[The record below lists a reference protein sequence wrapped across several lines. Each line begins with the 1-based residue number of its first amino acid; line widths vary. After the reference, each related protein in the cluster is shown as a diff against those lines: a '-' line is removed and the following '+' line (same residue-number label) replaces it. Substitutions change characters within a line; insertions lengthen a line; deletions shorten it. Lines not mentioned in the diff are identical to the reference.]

1 MKLKA
6 LLKTVSTGVLL
17 GSAVNASAAVISFS
31 NVAALD
37 GSGLTS
43 EFIDPTNASSGQGA
57 SGFNG
62 YFIETFDLGTAMAG
76 FSRIGSPGAFID
88 QGYNGTPAA
97 DCGLN
102 SLNAGI
108 EIDTSINGFQISS
121 ASGTGRAAPANDNT
135 CFGYTPASG
144 QGVSVTNPAWLEIDY
159 INFLTNGAKIDYLGF
174 YWGSIDTWND
184 FVFYDD
190 DDNVL
195 LTITGS
201 SLLANCSPGSQSSA
215 CSNRYVNIDFEQ
227 NEAFSKFRVIST
239 AVAGEFDNIVVGLNT
254 RSVSEPATVMVLGMG
269 LIGLAVRRR
278 RFFN

>member
-17 GSAVNASAAVISFS
+17 GSAVNASAAVINFS
-31 NVAALD
+31 NVVALD
-37 GSGLTS
+37 SSGLTS
-43 EFIDPTNASSGQGA
+43 EFIDPTDALSGLGP

-62 YFIETFDLGTAMAG
+62 YFIETFDLSTAMAG
-76 FSRIGSPGAFID
+76 FSRINSPGAFID
-88 QGYNGTPAA
+88 QGYNGTPAV

-108 EIDTSINGFQISS
+108 EIDTSTNGFQISS
-121 ASGTGRAAPANDNT
+121 ASGSGRAAPANDNT

-144 QGVSVTNPAWLEIDY
+144 QGVSVNNPAWLEIDY
-159 INFLTNGAKIDYLGF
+159 SNFLTNGAKIDYLGF
-174 YWGSIDTWND
+174 YWGSIDTYND
-184 FVFYDD
+184 FVFYDNA
-190 DDNVL
+190 DNVL

-215 CSNRYVNIDFEQ
+215 CSNRYVNIDFDQ
-227 NEAFSKFRVIST
+227 IEAFSKFRVTST
-239 AVAGEFDNIVVGLNT
+239 GVAGEFDNIVVGLNT